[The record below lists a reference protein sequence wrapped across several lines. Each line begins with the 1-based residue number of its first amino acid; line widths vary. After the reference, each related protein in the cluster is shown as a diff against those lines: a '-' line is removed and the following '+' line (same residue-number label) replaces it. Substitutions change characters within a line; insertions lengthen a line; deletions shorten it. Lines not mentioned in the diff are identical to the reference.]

1 MEVAQKNEFS
11 GCGCATKA
19 VGLPLQTA
27 RELQFGD
34 GRGTWAA
41 DFEIVDQLIFGKRCG
56 AETV

>member
-1 MEVAQKNEFS
+1 VVVDARQKP
-11 GCGCATKA
+11 

-34 GRGTWAA
+34 GRG
-41 DFEIVDQLIFGKRCG
+41 DMGGGFEIVDQLIFGKRCG